1 MHELSV
7 TQSLLDL
14 ALRHAQEAKAIRV
27 KRLHL
32 VIGQLSSFVD
42 DSVQFYW
49 DLISRGTICEGAQ
62 LEFHRVP
69 ASLLCL
75 DCRREYT
82 LSEDLTPCPACGST
96 RVRVT
101 GGDEFRLDSLDIE
114 TDDPPS
120 PGDP

>member
-14 ALRHAQEAKAIRV
+14 ALRHAQEANAVRV
-27 KRLHL
+27 KRLNL

-49 DLISRGTICEGAQ
+49 DLISQGTVCEGAQ
-62 LEFHRVP
+62 LEFRRVP
-69 ASLLCL
+69 ASLVCL
-75 DCRREYT
+75 DCQREYT
-82 LSEDLTPCPACGST
+82 LSEELTPCPSCGST

-114 TDDPPS
+114 TDDTPS